1 MFGRGGIVFGQSLFF
16 FLLTQVLQVLCFCW
30 RYEIVGMTAF
40 YRGFE
45 SCNNPSFV
53 DRDYYPIRFCQLL
66 LDGVHLVW
74 YASTMKSTMHPQ
86 VSAALTK
93 LTLRINEQSVA
104 QRSMNEAV
112 VNAKFAGATW
122 QQIGDIFG
130 ITRQAA
136 YDRFSKRLNDG
147 Y

>member
-1 MFGRGGIVFGQSLFF
+1 MVS
-16 FLLTQVLQVLCFCW
+16 
-30 RYEIVGMTAF
+30 A
-40 YRGFE
+40 
-45 SCNNPSFV
+45 
-53 DRDYYPIRFCQLL
+53 
-66 LDGVHLVW
+66 
-74 YASTMKSTMHPQ
+74 MKSTMHPE

-104 QRSMNEAV
+104 RRAMDEAV

-122 QQIGDIFG
+122 QQIGEIFG